1 MMVTIGPARC
11 PGCNAANGELH
22 ALMCV
27 FRPAEPAPAQPQAE
41 PDMRHPKI
49 QALIG
54 AKARREIEL
63 MLVEQLLDEGPD
75 TETTSMDMEYW
86 GPMHDRLREKLIQAS
101 SAPTAQPTTD
111 ALPNTLPLLEWAT
124 ERWYDEVS
132 NRPLVNKNRRTLDD
146 TWRQVIRYAGGNPD
160 ELLGQSHDAEIES
173 MRANTGAHGIGE
185 QLPTAQPVQPAP
197 VSAEDALP
205 ELRIE
210 SDDETTEFYFAGR
223 HVGTATYD
231 EHGSAGTRGMKELA
245 QAMCAALAAKPAMSA
260 ADTLT
265 VEALTFAREYV
276 YNASHQ
282 LYDGTNG
289 QGIRDEAVRRLKL
302 IDAALAAKGA
312 T

>member
-1 MMVTIGPARC
+1 MSDENLPIAERSQIATLMIERDALRAELALRTDECDTIAGINHGQWLALENVRLLAARHRKEEWAQSMLRFC
-11 PGCNAANGELH
+11 DQAGNSASPLRAA
-22 ALMCV
+22 
-27 FRPAEPAPAQPQAE
+27 PAPTAQPQAD

-75 TETTSMDMEYW
+75 TETTSTDMEYW

-185 QLPTAQPVQPAP
+185 QLPTAQPVQAAP
-197 VSAEDALP
+197 VSAEDALVKAA
-205 ELRIE
+205 R
-210 SDDETTEFYFAGR
+210 
-223 HVGTATYD
+223 
-231 EHGSAGTRGMKELA
+231 
-245 QAMCAALAAKPAMSA
+245 AALNAWEYDSHECEWHMR
-260 ADTLT
+260 
-265 VEALTFAREYV
+265 ALR
-276 YNASHQ
+276 
-282 LYDGTNG
+282 
-289 QGIRDEAVRRLKL
+289 
-302 IDAALAAKGA
+302 AALAAKGA
-312 T
+312 QP